1 MRKIF
6 LFLAIFV
13 VCFQLVSATDTNI
26 HVKTV
31 PYMNVN
37 VLVVSSSLVQYD
49 RFNANADRYGD
60 VSFVFSSDKTDFGLG
75 IYVKDN
81 QDNSKVVS
89 ESLKGL
95 KAGEDI
101 SVVVVPEGFKVI
113 ETPGENISNV
123 SAETSMP
130 ESNIS
135 NESLLAASEP
145 SADQSGIQGL
155 AVSSG
160 NSNFKN
166 IAIYVVGAIVLILI
180 IFFIVRKTRKGK
192 SEIKVKKFSDWKEEQ
207 KDATPGQYYG
217 VLEETQKKLE
227 DTQRELNSIK
237 NQSRIKETEEK
248 LRRDAQEL
256 RSLRGF

>member
-13 VCFQLVSATDTNI
+13 VCFQLVSATNTNI
-26 HVKTV
+26 HIKTV

-81 QDNSKVVS
+81 QDNSKLAS

-101 SVVVVPEGFKVI
+101 SVVVVPEGFKIIPTPTMENVSNTST
-113 ETPGENISNV
+113 ETPI
-123 SAETSMP
+123 P

-135 NESLLAASEP
+135 NEP
-145 SADQSGIQGL
+145 SADQSGIHGF

-166 IAIYVVGAIVLILI
+166 MVIYIIGAIVLALI
-180 IFFIVRKTRKGK
+180 IFFIVRKMRKGK
-192 SEIKVKKFSDWKEEQ
+192 SEIRVKKFSDWKEEQ
-207 KDATPGQYYG
+207 KDATPNQYYG

-227 DTQRELNSIK
+227 ETQKELNAVK
-237 NQSRIKETEEK
+237 NQDRIKETEEK

-256 RSLRGF
+256 RNLRGF